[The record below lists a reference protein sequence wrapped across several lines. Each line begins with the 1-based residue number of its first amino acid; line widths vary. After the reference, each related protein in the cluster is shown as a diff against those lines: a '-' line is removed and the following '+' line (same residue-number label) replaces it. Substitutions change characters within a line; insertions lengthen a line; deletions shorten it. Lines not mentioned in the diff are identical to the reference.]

1 MRSPLSPPSPV
12 SSVPRRLGWRR
23 LGSPALRA
31 LLLLGGCGA
40 LPWAGVANA
49 DPLPSPS
56 FSGPLASN
64 PHPVTVDAGP
74 FGSVAISGQV
84 SGIGALQSHTTHA
97 GGIGNQ
103 DGFVDLS
110 NAQIEIQTTQGP
122 LQFYVQ
128 AGAYSLPSLGSSYLQ
143 ATKATDQLFG
153 PVPVAYAKGV
163 ITPELSVTAGLLPTM
178 VGAESTFTFQNVN
191 IERGLLWNQ
200 EPAISRGVQVNYARG
215 PLSAAVS
222 LNDGYFSG
230 KLNWLSGM
238 LGYAIDSSNSISFVG
253 AGSLSRSDTSSVAT
267 PLARKNGSIFNLIYT
282 HTSGPLTLTPYL
294 QYSHVGRD
302 DQLGINRSAD
312 TYGGALLVKY
322 TLNSEWSLGARAEYL
337 KTTGGTCGA
346 DANCTPTNLLYG
358 AKSDAWLLTITPTY
372 QKGVVFAR
380 GEVSYT
386 GIGHLQPGSGF
397 GRDFNQR
404 SQVRALV
411 ETGILF

>member
-1 MRSPLSPPSPV
+1 M
-12 SSVPRRLGWRR
+12 
-23 LGSPALRA
+23 
-31 LLLLGGCGA
+31 LLLLGSCGA
-40 LPWAGVANA
+40 VSWAGVANA

-56 FSGPLASN
+56 FSGPLAPN
-64 PHPVTVDAGP
+64 PHPLTVDAGP

-84 SGIGALQSHTTHA
+84 SGIGGLQTHASHA

-110 NAQIEIQTTQGP
+110 NGQIEIQTTQGP
-122 LQFYVQ
+122 LQFYIQ

-163 ITPELSVTAGLLPTM
+163 ITPELTVMAGLLPTM

-200 EPAISRGVQVNYARG
+200 EPAISRGVQINYARG

-238 LGYAIDSSNSISFVG
+238 LGYAIDASNSISFVG
-253 AGSLSRSDTSSVAT
+253 AGSLSRSDKSSVAT
-267 PLARKNGSIFNLIYT
+267 PLAQNNSSIFNLIYT
-282 HTSGPLTLTPYL
+282 YTSGPLTLGIRAEDVHL
-294 QYSHVGRD
+294 DQY
-302 DQLGINRSAD
+302 A
-312 TYGGALLVKY
+312 
-322 TLNSEWSLGARAEYL
+322 LNSEWSLGARAEYL

-358 AKSDAWLLTITPTY
+358 AKSDAWSFTITPTY
-372 QKGVVFAR
+372 QKGVFFAR
-380 GEVSYT
+380 GELSYT

-404 SQVRALV
+404 DQVRALV

>member
-1 MRSPLSPPSPV
+1 L
-12 SSVPRRLGWRR
+12 
-23 LGSPALRA
+23 LGSCSALS
-31 LLLLGGCGA
+31 
-40 LPWAGVANA
+40 WAGVANA

-56 FSGPLASN
+56 FSGPLTPN
-64 PHPVTVDAGP
+64 PNPVTVDGGP
-74 FGSVAISGQV
+74 FGPVAISGQV
-84 SGIGALQSHTTHA
+84 SGIGVLQSHATHA

-153 PVPVAYAKGV
+153 PVPVAYAKWV
-163 ITPELSVTAGLLPTM
+163 ITPELSVMAGLLPTV

-200 EPAISRGVQVNYARG
+200 EPAISRGVQVNYAHG
-215 PLSAAVS
+215 PLSAAIS

-230 KLNWLSGM
+230 KLNWLSGT

-253 AGSLSRSDTSSVAT
+253 AGSLSRSDKSSVAT
-267 PLARKNGSIFNLIYT
+267 PLVQNNSSIFNLIYT

-346 DANCTPTNLLYG
+346 DTNCAPTNLLYG
-358 AKSDAWLLTITPTY
+358 AKSDAWSLSLTPTY
-372 QKGVVFAR
+372 QKPSA
-380 GEVSYT
+380 SA
-386 GIGHLQPGSGF
+386 PG
-397 GRDFNQR
+397 
-404 SQVRALV
+404 
-411 ETGILF
+411 

>member
-12 SSVPRRLGWRR
+12 SSVPRRLEWRR
-23 LGSPALRA
+23 LGGPVLRV

-40 LPWAGVANA
+40 LSWTGVANA

-56 FSGPLASN
+56 FSGPLAAN

-84 SGIGALQSHTTHA
+84 SGIGTLQSHATHA

-163 ITPELSVTAGLLPTM
+163 ITPELSVIAGLLPTM
-178 VGAESTFTFQNVN
+178 VGAESTFSFQNVN

-200 EPAISRGVQVNYARG
+200 EPAISRGVQVNYVHG
-215 PLSAAVS
+215 PLSAAIS

-230 KLNWLSGM
+230 KLNWLSGT

-253 AGSLSRSDTSSVAT
+253 AGSLSRSDKSSVAT
-267 PLARKNGSIFNLIYT
+267 PLVQNNSSIFNLIYT

-312 TYGGALLVKY
+312 TYGGALLVKH

-337 KTTGGTCGA
+337 KTTGGTCGVDA
-346 DANCTPTNLLYG
+346 DCAPTNLLYG
-358 AKSDAWLLTITPTY
+358 AKSDAWSLTITPTY
-372 QKGVVFAR
+372 QKGVFFAR
-380 GEVSYT
+380 GELSYT
-386 GIGHLQPGSGF
+386 GIGNLQPGSGF
-397 GRDFNQR
+397 GRDLNQR
-404 SQVRALV
+404 DQVRALV

>member
-1 MRSPLSPPSPV
+1 M
-12 SSVPRRLGWRR
+12 
-23 LGSPALRA
+23 
-31 LLLLGGCGA
+31 
-40 LPWAGVANA
+40 ANA

-56 FSGPLASN
+56 FSGPLVPN
-64 PHPVTVDAGP
+64 PQPFTVDAGP
-74 FGSVAISGQV
+74 FGSVAITGQV
-84 SGIGALQSHTTHA
+84 SGIGTLQTNANHA

-110 NAQIEIQTTQGP
+110 NGQIEIQTTQGP

-163 ITPELSVTAGLLPTM
+163 ITPELSVMAGLLPTM

-200 EPAISRGVQVNYARG
+200 EPAVSRGVQVNYAHG
-215 PLSAAVS
+215 PVSAAIS

-230 KLNWLSGM
+230 KLNWLSGT
-238 LGYAIDSSNSISFVG
+238 LGYAIDSSSSISFVG
-253 AGSLSRSDTSSVAT
+253 AGSLSRNDKSSVAT
-267 PLARKNGSIFNLIYT
+267 PVAQNNSSIFNLIFT

-302 DQLGINRSAD
+302 DRLGINRPAD

-322 TLNSEWSLGARAEYL
+322 TLNSEWSVGGRAEYL

-346 DANCTPTNLLYG
+346 DANCMPTNLLYG
-358 AKSDAWLLTITPTY
+358 AKSDAWSLTLTPTY
-372 QKGVVFAR
+372 QKGVFFAR
-380 GEVSYT
+380 GELSYT
-386 GIGHLQPGSGF
+386 RIGGLQSGSGF

-404 SQVRALV
+404 DQVRGLI